1 MTGLEFEIGKTVL
14 QLFAN
19 LAGKHIDKAKEYKE
33 QDIRSCENY
42 LEAARLAVT
51 GLEEEYDQILVQ
63 ARNCDLGQ
71 PDQIRSLS
79 IRIDA
84 YLTVD
89 VLRPKLQDAVV
100 GLARC
105 RDALEKDAEG
115 FLLWLWPPL
124 KEKRQEAIAKFDQLL
139 CDLED
144 YLKRL
149 DDEGLRYLKA
159 GTGVGVAT
167 LREIQTYLVSRP
179 GGNVDPYG
187 LARRVAEF
195 QRDPSKDD
203 PMNYIK
209 RIRETIHDLR
219 NAFR

>member
-1 MTGLEFEIGKTVL
+1 MTGLELGIGKSVL
-14 QLFAN
+14 QIFAN
-19 LAGKHIDKAKEYKE
+19 LAGKHIEKAKEYKE
-33 QDIRSCENY
+33 QDIRSSENY

-63 ARNCDLGQ
+63 AKNCDLGQ
-71 PDQIRSLS
+71 ADQLKSLS
-79 IRIDA
+79 TRIDA

-105 RDALEKDAEG
+105 RDALEKNAEG

-139 CDLED
+139 RDLED

-149 DDEGLRYLKA
+149 DDEGLRHLKA
-159 GTGVGVAT
+159 GTGVFSLPTSWKRRSLRVGAT
-167 LREIQTYLVSRP
+167 CR
-179 GGNVDPYG
+179 
-187 LARRVAEF
+187 
-195 QRDPSKDD
+195 
-203 PMNYIK
+203 
-209 RIRETIHDLR
+209 
-219 NAFR
+219 